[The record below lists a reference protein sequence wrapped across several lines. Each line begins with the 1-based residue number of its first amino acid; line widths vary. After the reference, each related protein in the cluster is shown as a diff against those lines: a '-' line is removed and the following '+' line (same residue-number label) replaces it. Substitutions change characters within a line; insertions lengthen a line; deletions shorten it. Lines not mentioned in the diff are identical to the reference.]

1 MNKLEEFNYFVTP
14 IYAIKAPQ
22 FYEDVRKVAM
32 EHLEASR
39 CKQHGKMTV
48 MTGNFSHE
56 KSIAPFSQ
64 FVSQSVWN
72 ILNAQGYNM
81 DLLVTFFQEMWCQEH
96 NYQSAIDTHVHGN
109 NSQMSVF
116 YFLDMPVGACQM
128 IIHDPRPAKVITTL
142 PFKDDQKE
150 CLGSNQIVFTP
161 QEGILLFA
169 PPWLPHQFTR
179 NNAEDSVRFVH
190 MNLGV
195 AAAPLP
201 DVEII

>member
-1 MNKLEEFNYFVTP
+1 MDKLEEFHYFVTP

-22 FYEDVRKVAM
+22 FLNVVRKISMAY
-32 EHLEASR
+32 LQASR
-39 CKQHGKMTV
+39 TEINKMTV

-56 KSIAPFSQ
+56 KEIEPFSQ
-64 FVSQSVWN
+64 YVSQTVWN
-72 ILNAQGYNM
+72 ILNSQGINM
-81 DLLVTFFQEMWCQEH
+81 DSLATFFNEMWCQEH
-96 NYQSAIDTHVHGN
+96 NYQSAIDTHMHGN
-109 NSQMSVF
+109 GSCMSVF

-179 NNAEDSVRFVH
+179 NNAADSVRFVH

-195 AAAPLP
+195 AAAPQQN
-201 DVEII
+201 VEII